1 MDTFLQ
7 VAAIVLI
14 PLISLAGAAYA
25 TRSQLRQA
33 EIARGVE
40 ERKVS
45 GEQELDLARF
55 KREVE
60 ADLWARVKDE
70 IATER
75 AARLELAAELERER
89 QARRELSD
97 RVAELTAENERLR
110 EDNMALLRV
119 IGEKRGL

>member
-1 MDTFLQ
+1 LENIVAIAAVFL
-7 VAAIVLI
+7 VPLLSAI
-14 PLISLAGAAYA
+14 GAIYA

-33 EIARGVE
+33 ELARSVE

-110 EDNMALLRV
+110 EDNMALLKA
-119 IGEKRGL
+119 IGGRKNL

>member
-1 MDTFLQ
+1 MENIVAIAAVFL
-7 VAAIVLI
+7 VPLLSAI
-14 PLISLAGAAYA
+14 GAIYA
-25 TRSQLRQA
+25 TRSQLKQA
-33 EIARGVE
+33 ELARSVE

-110 EDNMALLRV
+110 EDNMALLKA
-119 IGEKRGL
+119 IGGRKNL

>member
-1 MDTFLQ
+1 LDNIVTIA
-7 VAAIVLI
+7 VAIIVPLVSALGAI
-14 PLISLAGAAYA
+14 YA
-25 TRSQLRQA
+25 TRSQLKQA
-33 EIARGVE
+33 ELTQGVE
-40 ERKVS
+40 DRRAA
-45 GEQELDLARF
+45 GEHALDLAKF
-55 KREVE
+55 KRDVE

-110 EDNMALLRV
+110 EDNMALLKL
-119 IGEKRGL
+119 IGERRKL

>member
-1 MDTFLQ
+1 MDNIVTIA
-7 VAAIVLI
+7 VAIIVPLVSALGAI
-14 PLISLAGAAYA
+14 YA
-25 TRSQLRQA
+25 TRSQLKQA
-33 EIARGVE
+33 ELTQGVE
-40 ERKVS
+40 DRRAA
-45 GEQELDLARF
+45 GEHALDLAKF
-55 KREVE
+55 KRDVE

-110 EDNMALLRV
+110 EDNMALLKL
-119 IGEKRGL
+119 IGERRKL